1 MIQQREL
8 WEVLQQNAS
17 EKEITW
23 VTSKASLAN
32 KEIQTAFVATPRF
45 IPRKSLSVPNT
56 AVETW
61 TLDRLVRVYLLMCL
75 DSSDEIA
82 YTNLLE
88 TLFDTAE
95 MNEAV
100 ALYVALP
107 YLAYPNR
114 WLLRATDAV
123 RSNVGIIFDAIA
135 FHNPFPKTYFNEL
148 AWNQLVLKC
157 IFNDKPILLIDGLEE
172 RSNQAL
178 ANTLSDFAHE
188 RWAAGRTVP
197 AEVWRLVKGF
207 ITETILEDLT
217 LLQQSNRQEDREAA
231 TLLIH
236 NR

>member
-1 MIQQREL
+1 MQQHNL
-8 WEVLQQNAS
+8 WEILQKNAS
-17 EKEITW
+17 EKEIVW
-23 VTSKASLAN
+23 LTSKSTLPN
-32 KEIQTAFVATPRF
+32 KGIQTAFVATPRF
-45 IPRKSLSVPNT
+45 ISRKPLVAENT
-56 AVETW
+56 PFETW
-61 TLDRLVRVYLLMCL
+61 TLDRLARVYLLMCL

-82 YTNLLE
+82 YVDLLE

-107 YLAYPNR
+107 YLAYPDQ

-135 FHNPFPKTYFNEL
+135 FHNPFPKTHFNEL

-178 ANTLSDFAHE
+178 ADTLSDFAHE

-197 AEVWRLVKGF
+197 AEVWQLVKGF
-207 ITETILEDLT
+207 VTETILEDLK
-217 LLQQSNRQEDREAA
+217 LLLQSNRQEDREVA

-236 NR
+236 NS